1 LGPLL
6 VLAQALGLHVARD
19 ARLGS
24 IGPEAR
30 AGAERSLALRAG
42 LAEAAGLLAKPTRL
56 GLLAKPTGL
65 RLLAKPTGLGLLTKT
80 TGLGLTKAAGLGLL
94 TKTTGLGL
102 TKTTGLLAKAAGLLA
117 EAAGLGLTKTTG
129 LLAKTAGLL
138 AEPSGRRRLAKTAGL
153 GGRRR
158 PKRVRL
164 RLLLPGGLARER
176 QDPRQK
182 RERRENYE
190 PRNGSNCDLR
200 LALHRPSSLLAS
212 WQELRRV
219 PPRDAVK
226 PRGSGCIIVPR
237 RPETSVE
244 RRGPPG
250 HIPEK

>member
-65 RLLAKPTGLGLLTKT
+65 RLLAKT

-219 PPRDAVK
+219 PPRDA
-226 PRGSGCIIVPR
+226 
-237 RPETSVE
+237 
-244 RRGPPG
+244 
-250 HIPEK
+250 